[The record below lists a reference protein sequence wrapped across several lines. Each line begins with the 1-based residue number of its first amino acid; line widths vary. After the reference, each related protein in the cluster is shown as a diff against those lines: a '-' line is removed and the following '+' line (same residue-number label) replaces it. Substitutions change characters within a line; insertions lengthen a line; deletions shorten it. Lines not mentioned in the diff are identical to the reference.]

1 METQGGSMERREGSM
16 ERPGR
21 SKETPA
27 GSMAAKVPEP
37 FLQGPSGQDPVR
49 PTPSYISPGIK
60 VRGTITADEDVYI
73 DGDVQGSLSVPGH
86 RLTVGESAYIN
97 AETVARE
104 VVVYGA
110 IQGGLCAFDRI
121 EIKKHASVA
130 GELAT
135 AKIVIEDGAHFKGAI
150 DADGER
156 SLTHTA

>member
-1 METQGGSMERREGSM
+1 M
-16 ERPGR
+16 ERPEK
-21 SKETPA
+21 SMETPA
-27 GSMAAKVPEP
+27 PEP
-37 FLQGPSGQDPVR
+37 VRQALLQGPSGQDPVR
-49 PTPSYISPGIK
+49 LAPSGQDPTYISPGIK

-73 DGDVQGSLSVPGH
+73 DGDVQGSVSVPGH
-86 RLTVGESAYIN
+86 RLTVGERAYIN

-130 GELAT
+130 GDLST

-150 DADGER
+150 QADGER
-156 SLTHTA
+156 SLSHTA